1 MSARTDARIK
11 ARFRAVVVCAILCI
25 LCAGAAGAAFCWN
38 GGAEADLREEVLQL
52 NEVRQHLANEANG
65 PNEANSPAASSSRD
79 QGGAADDALVQA
91 QEALRHAASERNRS
105 AWWALLLMTCVALA
119 AVAGVAAYLRRS
131 IVAPFLRLDAF
142 ADEVARGNL
151 DAPLAYER
159 ANPFGSFAWAFDHMR
174 VQLAQARDERA
185 RADEAYKTALASLSH
200 DLRTPLAALRA
211 HAEALELGL
220 ARTPEECVAYERL
233 IVEKCDEASGLVE
246 DLLSH
251 ALADM
256 GRIQVELKVQPVA
269 PVVRACTEGFASAL
283 PITCMR
289 LDEAA
294 CAVDAKRLRQALDN
308 LLANAA
314 KYAPGAPV
322 EVRGVRG
329 AGAYR
334 IEVRDFG
341 PGIPSEDMPFA
352 QKRFYRGANAGEA
365 PGAGLGLYIAGHLA
379 ERMDGRLILENA
391 EPGLRAVIEVPC
403 SLMTP

>member
-11 ARFRAVVVCAILCI
+11 GRFRAVVIGAALCI
-25 LCAGAAGAAFCWN
+25 LCAGVAGAALCWN
-38 GGAEADLREEVLQL
+38 GGAEAELREEVLQL
-52 NEVRQHLANEANG
+52 NEVRQQLAN
-65 PNEANSPAASSSRD
+65 
-79 QGGAADDALVQA
+79 AADAADGADGALSQA
-91 QEALRHAASERNRS
+91 QETLRQAAAEREGS
-105 AWWALLLMTCVALA
+105 AWWALLLVTCVALA
-119 AVAGVAAYLRRS
+119 AVAGVAAYLHRS

-220 ARTPEECVAYERL
+220 ARTPEERVAYERL

-269 PVVRACTEGFASAL
+269 PVVRACAEGFASAL
-283 PITCMR
+283 PIACTR
-289 LDEAA
+289 VDEAV
-294 CAVDAKRLRQALDN
+294 CAVDAKRLQQAVDN

-314 KYAPGAPV
+314 KYAPGARV
-322 EVRGVRG
+322 EVSGVRG

-341 PGIPSEDMPFA
+341 PGIPPEDMPFA
-352 QKRFYRGANAGEA
+352 QKRFYRGANAKEA

-379 ERMDGRLILENA
+379 ERMDGRLILENT

>member
-1 MSARTDARIK
+1 MSARSGARERT
-11 ARFRAVVVCAILCI
+11 RFRAAVVIAVGAV
-25 LCAGAAGAAFCWN
+25 LCATVAAALICWR
-38 GGAEADLREEVLQL
+38 GSAEDALREEVLQL
-52 NEVRQHLANEANG
+52 NGTRVGLASDVPLDGASAVRMADEALANAQETLR
-65 PNEANSPAASSSRD
+65 SAADARGSST
-79 QGGAADDALVQA
+79 GAALA
-91 QEALRHAASERNRS
+91 
-105 AWWALLLMTCVALA
+105 CVAAVACA
-119 AVAGVAAYLRRS
+119 AVAGLALYLRRS
-131 IVAPFLRLDAF
+131 IVVPFLRLDAF
-142 ADEVARGNL
+142 AEEVARGNL

-220 ARTPEECVAYERL
+220 ARTPEERAAYERL

-256 GRIQVELKVQPVA
+256 GRIQVELQMQPVA
-269 PVVRACTEGFASAL
+269 PVVRACVEGFASAL
-283 PITCMR
+283 PITCTR
-289 LDEAA
+289 VDEAA
-294 CAVDAKRLRQALDN
+294 CAVDAKRLQQAVDN

-314 KYAPGAPV
+314 KYAPGARV
-322 EVRGVRG
+322 EVSGVRG

-341 PGIPSEDMPFA
+341 PGIPPRDMPFA
-352 QKRFYRGANAGEA
+352 QKRFYRGANAKDVA
-365 PGAGLGLYIAGHLA
+365 GAGLGLYIAGHLV

-391 EPGLRAVIEVPC
+391 EPGLSAVIEVPC
-403 SLMTP
+403 SLMIP